1 MGSVDCLVQDDT
13 TLTQL
18 LAVYPPPHLTVM
30 ATSSLLLSTGLL
42 ALLAGGRVLAVNG
55 LGTEFQPSV
64 KVSCSGSSMTVRV
77 DTNLPFQG
85 ILHTL
90 GNRDTS
96 GCYHFGRGGLKTFLT
111 IDLTVLDNC
120 GLNYNSENGDRSVV
134 VAVRADPHVDLLEDR
149 LFSLSCGR
157 AGFQASRSDI
167 SLVQMKLTDGS
178 RELRAGLQ
186 DTSYNLRAEV
196 VDHNPSLGLFI
207 KNCLAFDLT
216 GSLAQLVDDRGCRNR
231 KLISDWSY
239 DQSAGT
245 ADTTLYSL
253 LSFPQSNRTFYQCDL
268 QLCDGQCQ
276 LPACQPGPGTAQAP
290 ASRCLWTRSP
300 PPPRSLWPT
309 L

>member
-1 MGSVDCLVQDDT
+1 M
-13 TLTQL
+13 
-18 LAVYPPPHLTVM
+18 
-30 ATSSLLLSTGLL
+30 
-42 ALLAGGRVLAVNG
+42 
-55 LGTEFQPSV
+55 
-64 KVSCSGSSMTVRV
+64 
-77 DTNLPFQG
+77 
-85 ILHTL
+85 
-90 GNRDTS
+90 
-96 GCYHFGRGGLKTFLT
+96 
-111 IDLTVLDNC
+111 
-120 GLNYNSENGDRSVV
+120 V

-196 VDHNPSLGLFI
+196 IDHNPSLGLFI

-276 LPACQPGPGTAQAP
+276 LPSCQPGPGSATGPGQQVFVDTITSSTTVFVADPLAGTAGVED
-290 ASRCLWTRSP
+290 C
-300 PPPRSLWPT
+300 SLGDANPSW
-309 L
+309 LKGQSD